1 MSEICV
7 LLQVVTEDF
16 ATWKEIYDGNA
27 DYRVQSGINEI
38 FLFQDINN
46 KNSVTLLFEIDDIDQ
61 TKEYFN
67 SPFIQEKMRLGKVLG
82 EVQFTFLKKSL

>member
-1 MSEICV
+1 MSEIYV

>member
-46 KNSVTLLFEIDDIDQ
+46 KNSVTLLFEIDDID
-61 TKEYFN
+61 TRKNE
-67 SPFIQEKMRLGKVLG
+67 IGKSAGRSSVH
-82 EVQFTFLKKSL
+82 FLKKEPVIFGRYPLL